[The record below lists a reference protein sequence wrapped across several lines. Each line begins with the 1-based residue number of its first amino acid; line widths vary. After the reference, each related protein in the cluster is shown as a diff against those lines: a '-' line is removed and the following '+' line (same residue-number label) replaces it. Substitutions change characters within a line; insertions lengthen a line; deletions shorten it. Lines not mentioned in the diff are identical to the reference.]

1 MENER
6 LKIMFET
13 LVKLSEIWMKVSSG
27 ANAHSVYAQID
38 FTRKQIREELKYLRG
53 TGAK

>member
-13 LVKLSEIWMKVSSG
+13 LVKLAELWMKVPPN
-27 ANAHSVYAQID
+27 ANAHSVYVQID
-38 FTRKQIREELKYLRG
+38 FTRKQIREELKYLRSIEP
-53 TGAK
+53 K